1 MKLKYMIPALC
12 ICTCTAMPEM
22 LHAQNDSLK
31 KDSTER
37 PFNAMDYVLQK
48 RYIPQGREVN
58 NSQPGKNFSL
68 SVMGGVNKLRGSSSL
83 PAWFN
88 GGIALTKDVSS
99 FNSYRVSLLGGFN
112 DELKQGG
119 IELDHLFNLSDYIGG
134 YKSGAHISLYTVL
147 GIGGYVSKRDGMDA
161 KIAGGV
167 HGGLQARYHLSR
179 NWDWYVEPKLYLYTD
194 GIDGADC
201 PKRYDVGYGVYTG
214 LTYRFT
220 GLPIRMKSEDMGD
233 NMFIEAAIGTQGDFG
248 KPVRNNLPALQ
259 PLGPAASLSIGKW
272 FMLLGWRISGFG
284 GFHYTFNS
292 DNFKSE
298 EVYGGGRAEVLVN
311 LNTLIS
317 PSVDDPRLEVN
328 LSAGYEFGALAHR
341 SSDYAK
347 KLRTFHGPTGS
358 MQLVYFLSDQ
368 IGITG
373 EARYS
378 KSFYTQPFKSG
389 ITQDRHM
396 QNVGVMFGVQYR
408 RRKADFDAKRGF
420 FQPYNFA
427 YATVGTNF
435 PMRTAGVKM
444 KDIPDMLGQQISLG
458 VGRQY
463 TPLSAVRGSIEIG
476 RYAYQHGGVYP
487 LSVTADYMLNLTNM
501 IGNYSENRIFDLN
514 AFAGI
519 VYTHHE
525 MEDKNYFGIQGG
537 LQQSFKLN
545 DRWNIFAEEY
555 LRGYNGKITPSARS
569 YTSGEYTFVLGASIG
584 TSYRF

>member
-22 LHAQNDSLK
+22 LHAQDDSLK

-220 GLPIRMKSEDMGD
+220 DLPIRMKSEDMGD

-259 PLGPAASLSIGKW
+259 PLGPAASLAIGKW
-272 FMLLGWRISGFG
+272 FR
-284 GFHYTFNS
+284 
-292 DNFKSE
+292 
-298 EVYGGGRAEVLVN
+298 
-311 LNTLIS
+311 S
-317 PSVDDPRLEVN
+317 P
-328 LSAGYEFGALAHR
+328 
-341 SSDYAK
+341 
-347 KLRTFHGPTGS
+347 
-358 MQLVYFLSDQ
+358 
-368 IGITG
+368 
-373 EARYS
+373 
-378 KSFYTQPFKSG
+378 PF
-389 ITQDRHM
+389 R
-396 QNVGVMFGVQYR
+396 
-408 RRKADFDAKRGF
+408 
-420 FQPYNFA
+420 
-427 YATVGTNF
+427 
-435 PMRTAGVKM
+435 
-444 KDIPDMLGQQISLG
+444 
-458 VGRQY
+458 
-463 TPLSAVRGSIEIG
+463 
-476 RYAYQHGGVYP
+476 
-487 LSVTADYMLNLTNM
+487 
-501 IGNYSENRIFDLN
+501 
-514 AFAGI
+514 
-519 VYTHHE
+519 
-525 MEDKNYFGIQGG
+525 
-537 LQQSFKLN
+537 
-545 DRWNIFAEEY
+545 
-555 LRGYNGKITPSARS
+555 
-569 YTSGEYTFVLGASIG
+569 
-584 TSYRF
+584 

>member
-22 LHAQNDSLK
+22 LHAQDDSLK

-233 NMFIEAAIGTQGDFG
+233 
-248 KPVRNNLPALQ
+248 
-259 PLGPAASLSIGKW
+259 
-272 FMLLGWRISGFG
+272 
-284 GFHYTFNS
+284 
-292 DNFKSE
+292 
-298 EVYGGGRAEVLVN
+298 
-311 LNTLIS
+311 
-317 PSVDDPRLEVN
+317 
-328 LSAGYEFGALAHR
+328 
-341 SSDYAK
+341 
-347 KLRTFHGPTGS
+347 
-358 MQLVYFLSDQ
+358 
-368 IGITG
+368 
-373 EARYS
+373 
-378 KSFYTQPFKSG
+378 
-389 ITQDRHM
+389 
-396 QNVGVMFGVQYR
+396 
-408 RRKADFDAKRGF
+408 
-420 FQPYNFA
+420 
-427 YATVGTNF
+427 
-435 PMRTAGVKM
+435 
-444 KDIPDMLGQQISLG
+444 
-458 VGRQY
+458 
-463 TPLSAVRGSIEIG
+463 
-476 RYAYQHGGVYP
+476 
-487 LSVTADYMLNLTNM
+487 
-501 IGNYSENRIFDLN
+501 
-514 AFAGI
+514 
-519 VYTHHE
+519 
-525 MEDKNYFGIQGG
+525 
-537 LQQSFKLN
+537 
-545 DRWNIFAEEY
+545 
-555 LRGYNGKITPSARS
+555 
-569 YTSGEYTFVLGASIG
+569 
-584 TSYRF
+584 